1 MSRTPSA
8 ETFDPS
14 TVPPYPVLTLTGAD
28 NPDNVTLDGQAFT
41 GEDAYDQ
48 ALSKCVERA
57 SELGGS
63 VRVRGVDKDGKEW
76 PLVVTS
82 NGEMHDLSTPATN
95 RKKRQGSKS
104 TSDAPA
110 TSRRTF
116 LAAAIVGA
124 GALTVLGGGLAGGY
138 ALYRAKQPSAPPPPP
153 KYPGKGALLPV
164 LPPAGVS
171 DSAQWAVKIDKSF
184 TPRLLPNSRVAF
196 MTPEKALIVVDANTG
211 QVQWTASGITRLDDK
226 GALLPLTINTVP
238 MLGLAAGRGLTVW
251 RMDKNAV
258 DSSQQLEVAY
268 GTADVFP
275 YSEAPL
281 WALGTQSAQF
291 LAGDTFATV
300 DIPVPARVA
309 GVLDGNAVAVDKG
322 AWLSITPDNSP
333 TTHALEN
340 TPDGTLV
347 DACLIGT
354 TLLSAWETDDNY
366 TVAAHRLP
374 GGYLIASETLKGR
387 VPNNADPLVSPSH
400 SMAAWAGALIR
411 EDSLTPL
418 ANLQTSKQVHA
429 AFKPEVI
436 TDHTLYG
443 SLDSTPTRVNLSSLA
458 VSAEAE
464 DVALPLFMNQ
474 DETLAYI
481 VANKLEDTVLHA
493 LPARHVPAASDGG
506 GEASDGG
513 GEASDAGGAR

>member
-1 MSRTPSA
+1 MSHTPSP
-8 ETFDPS
+8 EPFDPA

-28 NPDNVTLDGQAFT
+28 NPENVTLDGQTFT

-48 ALSKCVERA
+48 ALGKCVERA
-57 SELGGS
+57 SELGGA

-82 NGEMHDLSTPATN
+82 DGEMHDLATPAAKG
-95 RKKRQGSKS
+95 KKRKGTKGA
-104 TSDAPA
+104 TDAPQ
-110 TSRRTF
+110 TDRRTF
-116 LAAAIVGA
+116 LAAVIVGA
-124 GALTVLGGGLAGGY
+124 GGLALLGGGLAGGY
-138 ALYRAKQPSAPPPPP
+138 ALYSANQPPEPPAPP

-171 DSAQWAVKIDKSF
+171 DNAQWAVKIDKTF
-184 TPRLLPNSRVAF
+184 TPRLLPDSRVAF
-196 MTPEKALIVVDANTG
+196 MTPEKALIVVDAGTG

-226 GALLPLTINTVP
+226 GTLFPLKINTVP

-251 RMDKNAV
+251 RMDTDAV
-258 DSSQQLEVAY
+258 SSSQQLEVAY
-268 GTADVFP
+268 GTATVLAH
-275 YSEAPL
+275 SEAPL
-281 WALGTQSAQF
+281 WALGTQSAQY
-291 LAGDTFATV
+291 LTGDKLATV
-300 DIPVPARVA
+300 DIPVPARAA
-309 GVLDGNAVAVDKG
+309 GVLDGNAVAVDVGK
-322 AWLSITPDNSP
+322 WLSISPDNTP
-333 TTHALEN
+333 TTHTLED
-340 TPDGTLV
+340 TPEGTLV
-347 DACLIGT
+347 DAYLIDT

-387 VPNNADPLVSPSH
+387 VPNNADPLVSPSR
-400 SMAAWAGALIR
+400 SMAAWAGVLVR

-464 DVALPLFMNQ
+464 DVALPLFMNK

-481 VANKLEDTVLHA
+481 VANKLEDTILHA